1 MGVTQMEKSTP
12 EFESD
17 LQSALNALKGQG
29 LNIES
34 AFVGADGFV
43 FPVSGYL
50 LTTAQILMLRR
61 TGKLDLQGI
70 IEFDA
75 NERETVE
82 RDILSARKRVR
93 PEELKTWSAL
103 DLCAYI
109 NKEFNRNHSE
119 GQTSGVLR
127 RLGIEHRIN

>member
-1 MGVTQMEKSTP
+1 MEKSIP
-12 EFESD
+12 EFETD
-17 LQSALNALKGQG
+17 LHRALNALKEQG

-34 AFVGADGFV
+34 AFVGTDGFV

-61 TGKLDLQGI
+61 AGKLDLQGI

-75 NERETVE
+75 HERETVE
-82 RDILSARKRVR
+82 CDILSARKRIR
-93 PEELKTWSAL
+93 PEELKSWSAL

-119 GQTSGVLR
+119 GQIRGVLR
-127 RLGIEHRIN
+127 RLGIEHRAN